1 VGKWAERDF
10 YEEMSILDNMI
21 ASFKLHFPL
30 AAENAVDYRM
40 LSEFDMVVIMDDCS
54 EVLYDDVRKTMR
66 VLPKDRNDMT
76 EEECRREFGLRLRQL
91 LYHKNISQSQLSD
104 MTGIPNSRISEY
116 INGIHTPS
124 LYVVDKISKVL
135 NCSIDAFAYR

>member
-1 VGKWAERDF
+1 
-10 YEEMSILDNMI
+10 MSDILTNL
-21 ASFKLHFPL
+21 KLHFPL
-30 AAENAVDYRM
+30 VAAHSVRYRM
-40 LSEFDMVVIMDDCS
+40 LSDVDVVVVMDDDS
-54 EVLYDDVRKTMR
+54 EILYDDVQKTIR
-66 VLPKDRNDMT
+66 VLPKDRNGLT
-76 EEECRREFGLRLRQL
+76 EEECRKEFGLRLRQM

-135 NCSIDAFAYR
+135 NCSIDTFTYR